1 MEIANG
7 KIALNDN
14 DEIVVE
20 LAEGNKIPV
29 NNTSLG
35 SKSYN
40 IGEEVQG
47 VVIDEQL
54 SICREYTHSRKV
66 KLFGFISND
75 EINDEWITI
84 TLMTDFR
91 PTLVSQG
98 GIQRYQTEYGVGE
111 QITVRRSLVT
121 NY

>member
-47 VVIDEQL
+47 VIIEEQVN
-54 SICREYTHSRKV
+54 ICREYDLSRKG
-66 KLFGFISND
+66 KIFGFISVD

>member
-1 MEIANG
+1 METISG
-7 KIALNDN
+7 KIAINDN
-14 DEIVVE
+14 DDVVVE
-20 LAEGNKIPV
+20 LADGNKIPI

-35 SKSYN
+35 NKSYN

-47 VVIDEQL
+47 VIVDEKL
-54 SICREYTHSRKV
+54 NVCREYDHSRKG

-75 EINDEWITI
+75 EMNDDWITI
-84 TLMTDFR
+84 TVMTDFR
-91 PTLVSQG
+91 PNLVSQG

-111 QITVRRSLVT
+111 QITVRRSLIN